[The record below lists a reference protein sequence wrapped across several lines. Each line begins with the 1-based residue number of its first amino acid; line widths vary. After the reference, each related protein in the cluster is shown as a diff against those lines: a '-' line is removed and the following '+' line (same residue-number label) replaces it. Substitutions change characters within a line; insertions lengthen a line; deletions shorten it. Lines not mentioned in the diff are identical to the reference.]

1 MNEPSMSTSAQ
12 VHDAEGVVVRGAA
25 AGFAQEI
32 RVASFRLTA
41 DEPEAVG
48 GTGTGP
54 SPYDF
59 LLASLG
65 SCTSMTIA
73 MYARRKGWLLTDV
86 TVQLRHSKIH
96 AADCLDCET
105 KEGRI
110 DRIERN
116 IQLSGA
122 LTEEQRLRLLEIAN
136 MCPVHRTL
144 TGEINIQTRLA

>member
-1 MNEPSMSTSAQ
+1 MREPSMGASVQADE
-12 VHDAEGVVVRGAA
+12 VEGVVVRGGA

-32 RVASFRLTA
+32 LAGAFRLRG
-41 DEPEAVG
+41 DEPTGVG

-73 MYARRKGWLLTDV
+73 MYARRKGWPLADV

-105 KEGRI
+105 NQGRI

>member
-1 MNEPSMSTSAQ
+1 MNEPSMSTSPQ
-12 VHDAEGVVVRGAA
+12 VHDAEVVVVRGAA
-25 AGFAQEI
+25 TGFAQEI

-73 MYARRKGWLLTDV
+73 MYARRKGWPLTDV

-116 IQLSGA
+116 VQLSGA

>member
-1 MNEPSMSTSAQ
+1 MSEASVGASVQ
-12 VHDAEGVVVRGAA
+12 ADEIEGVVVRGSA

-32 RVASFRLTA
+32 LAGPFRLTA
-41 DEPEAVG
+41 DEPTAVG

-54 SPYDF
+54 SPHDY

-73 MYARRKGWLLTDV
+73 MYARRKGWPLADV
-86 TVQLRHSKIH
+86 TVQLRHSKVH
-96 AADCLDCET
+96 ATDCLECET
-105 KEGRI
+105 REGRI

-116 IQLSGA
+116 IQLSGT

-136 MCPVHRTL
+136 KCPVHRTL
-144 TGEINIQTRLA
+144 TSEINIQTRLV